1 VLAYFLFIL
10 VSSFSISCEHPK
22 KKLTLIN
29 NILEEEKPKL
39 SKCYKKLLQNKKFHC
54 KMLKSFQN
62 IFEYDEFISS
72 KKGIL

>member
-1 VLAYFLFIL
+1 MVFHLGILNIVDLCVCVCVHAYFLFIL

-39 SKCYKKLLQNKKFHC
+39 SKCYKKLLQN
-54 KMLKSFQN
+54 
-62 IFEYDEFISS
+62 
-72 KKGIL
+72 